1 MANRVDVAVIGAGP
15 AGLAAAIAAREHGAE
30 KVLII
35 ERAEQLGGLLPQCI
49 HNGFGL
55 LYFEQDMTGPE
66 YEKAFIEKALDLGV
80 EAQLET
86 MVIDLDAERGIT
98 AVSHKHG
105 YMHFKPGAVVLAMGC
120 RERSRG
126 AVGIPGT
133 RPAGVL
139 TAGTCQRFVNI
150 EGYMPG
156 TRYMVL
162 GSGDIGMIMARRLTL
177 EGAKVEAMVEIMPWP
192 GGLIRNEVQCLH
204 DFGIP
209 LLLEHTVSFIHGEE
223 RVEGVT
229 VSKVDAERR
238 PIGGTERFF
247 PCDCL
252 LISAGLIP
260 ENELSR
266 KAGVELDAVTG
277 GPVVDQNR
285 QTNVPGI
292 FAGGNVVQVH
302 DLVDWVS
309 WEAEKAGLSAARF
322 ADKGKLK
329 SAAGVRVVPGDNI
342 KYVVPQSIS
351 GKEDVTLHMRVT
363 RPGLKATVKVDGV
376 LTKRFRSVRPSEM
389 IVLDLNGDALK
400 ASGLK
405 GELVVD
411 CDIRESG

>member
-1 MANRVDVAVIGAGP
+1 MAERVDVAVIGAGP
-15 AGLAAAIAAREHGAE
+15 AGLAAAIAARERGAE
-30 KVLII
+30 RVLII

-55 LYFEQDMTGPE
+55 LYFGQDMTGPE
-66 YEKAFIEKALDLGV
+66 YEKAFIDKAGSLGV
-80 EAQLET
+80 EARLET

-98 AVSHKHG
+98 AVSRRHG
-105 YMHFKPGAVVLAMGC
+105 YMKLKPGAVVLAMGC
-120 RERSRG
+120 RERARG
-126 AVGIPGT
+126 ALGIPGT
-133 RPAGVL
+133 RPAGVM
-139 TAGTCQRFVNI
+139 TAGTCQRFVNV

-156 TRYMVL
+156 SRYVIL

-177 EGAKVEAMVEIMPWP
+177 EGAKVEAVVEIMPWP

-209 LLLEHTVSFIHGEE
+209 LLLEHTVTFIHGEE

-229 VSKVDAERR
+229 VSRVDAERR
-238 PIGGTERFF
+238 PVAGTERFF

-266 KAGVELDAVTG
+266 KAGVELDPATG

-285 QTNVPGI
+285 QTGVPGI

-309 WEAEKAGLSAARF
+309 REAEAAGRCAAAY
-322 ADKGKLK
+322 ADKGRLK
-329 SAAGVRVVPGDNI
+329 AAAGVRVVPGKNI
-342 KYVVPQSIS
+342 RYVVPQLIS
-351 GKEDVTLHMRVT
+351 GKDDITLHMRVE
-363 RPGLKATVKVDGV
+363 RPGLKATVKVGNV
-376 LTKRFRSVRPSEM
+376 LWKRFRSVRPSEM
-389 IVLDLNGDALK
+389 IILDVKGDALK
-400 ASGLK
+400 DAGVR
-405 GELVVD
+405 GELAVD
-411 CDIRESG
+411 CEIRGGD